1 MWAETETEPAGEGQV
16 LKGVD
21 MTEKEAE
28 LRKQLEEEA
37 KVWVKEEFTRRF
49 AIAKETMEKQG
60 RETEEHLRQKGIKET
75 GRIASETQMSI
86 SYAKSELY
94 KDVQFEADNW
104 VEEELKKR
112 LNETNGWYAA
122 IWCLETGIRSWIQ
135 LLIAG
140 LAAYDVK

>member
-1 MWAETETEPAGEGQV
+1 MWAETETEPASAGQI

-21 MTEKEAE
+21 MTEKETE

-37 KVWVKEEFTRRF
+37 RVWVKEEFARRY

-60 RETEEHLRQKGIKET
+60 RETEEHLLQKGIKDI
-75 GRIASETQMSI
+75 GRISSETQMSI

-112 LNETNGWYAA
+112 LNDNN
-122 IWCLETGIRSWIQ
+122 
-135 LLIAG
+135 
-140 LAAYDVK
+140 